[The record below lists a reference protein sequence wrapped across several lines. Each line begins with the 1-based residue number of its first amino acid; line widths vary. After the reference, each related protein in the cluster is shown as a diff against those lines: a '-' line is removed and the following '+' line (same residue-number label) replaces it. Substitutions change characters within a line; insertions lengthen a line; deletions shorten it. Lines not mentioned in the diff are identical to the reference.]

1 MTFGQL
7 EGMVVIYWSSGL
19 SSSTVKVVFSNLV
32 IGSVHLTKV
41 VLQGLRMQ

>member
-1 MTFGQL
+1 MISGQL
-7 EGMVVIYWSSGL
+7 EGMVVIHQSSGL
-19 SSSTVKVVFSNLV
+19 SSSAVKVVCLNLV